1 MKTLSRLL
9 QSIACLWLV
18 VGFSSPAFGGV
29 IINSYR
35 FPSGGGGGV
44 TDPYFANVLLLL
56 HCDGTNGSTT
66 YTDSSTSNR
75 SVTAYNGAALS
86 TTSPKFG
93 TASSLHD
100 GTDDYVDV
108 AASADFSF
116 GTSTDFT
123 VEFWLY
129 ADSTDS
135 VSCGIGQ
142 SSGSYVVI
150 SGGNL
155 FAGNGAQN
163 LCSASYTGYYD
174 KWTHIAFS
182 RSGSTPRLFCD
193 GNLVSTGVNY
203 AWGSNATIRLMSS
216 PVVGGYGKGKID
228 DLRITTAPA
237 PARYTAAFTPPAP
250 PNAPFPDS

>member
-1 MKTLSRLL
+1 MKALSHLL
-9 QSIACLWLV
+9 QSIACLWLA
-18 VGFSSPAFGGV
+18 VGMVSPLHGGV
-29 IINSYR
+29 IINSY
-35 FPSGGGGGV
+35 FFTSGGGGGGS
-44 TDPYFANVLLLL
+44 DPYFASVLLLL

-66 YTDSSTSNR
+66 YTDSSTYTR
-75 SVTAYNGAALS
+75 TVTAYNGAALS
-86 TTSPKFG
+86 TTSPKYG

-108 AASADFSF
+108 AASASYVF

-135 VSCGIGQ
+135 ASCGIGQ

-155 FAGNGAQN
+155 YAGNGRQN

-182 RSGSTPRLFCD
+182 RSGATPRLFCD

-203 AWGSNATIRLMSS
+203 DWGSNATIRIMSS

-228 DLRITTAPA
+228 DLRITTGV
-237 PARYTAAFTPPAP
+237 ARYTAAFTPPA
-250 PNAPFPDS
+250 AAFPDS